1 MMEALIN
8 AVLNLF
14 KNLVI
19 LAGQGISV
27 LGNVIALP
35 GFIGLLIGGVF
46 CFVAWKQTRN
56 AVGAILWLLFAFA
69 TVFIISSYVIW
80 PFLFKGSQNS
90 LTNCYESAGSNSRQ
104 IAVCDS
110 INNGFVVSASAQTQS
125 QPIITVVEP
134 PVLENPIFFN
144 RMFKDNALELLT
156 QGWNLNPPDW
166 PRDIP
171 GQLVGPKDVPQDV
184 ELNFECNNPVAS
196 LKNEKWNVTVSG
208 VISGIGQR
216 SVTLQT
222 NGYFVRDKD
231 GFNAKPGTT
240 IVGTGTWD
248 DTCPTCYVDKPVST
262 PTPVPTP
269 TAVIPSITEV
279 KFPQPICG
287 YWGFK
292 YQSGMWLV
300 VPTTGGQADFSH
312 ATSVAKATGDI
323 TSRCP
328 GESLPATP

>member
-1 MMEALIN
+1 MESLMEALV
-8 AVLNLF
+8 ALV
-14 KNLVI
+14 KNLI
-19 LAGQGISV
+19 SLAGQGV
-27 LGNVIALP
+27 GLLGSIIALP
-35 GFIGLLIGGVF
+35 GIIGLAIGGF
-46 CFVAWKQTRN
+46 IYWLAWKQTKSIL
-56 AVGAILWLLFAFA
+56 GSLLWLLFSF
-69 TVFIISSYVIW
+69 VIIFVISSWVFW
-80 PFLFKGSQNS
+80 PFLFKGSENS
-90 LTNCYESAGSNSRQ
+90 LTNCYETAGTNSKQ
-104 IAVCDS
+104 IAVCNA

-134 PVLENPIFFN
+134 VPENPKQFV
-144 RMFKDNALELLT
+144 RKFKENALELLT
-156 QGWNLNPPDW
+156 QGWNLTPPDW
-166 PRDIP
+166 PSELQ

-323 TSRCP
+323 NNRCP